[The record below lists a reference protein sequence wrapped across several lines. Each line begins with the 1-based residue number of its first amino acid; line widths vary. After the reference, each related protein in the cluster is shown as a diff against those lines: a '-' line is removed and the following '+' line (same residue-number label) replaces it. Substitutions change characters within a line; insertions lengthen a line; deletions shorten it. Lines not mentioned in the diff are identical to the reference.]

1 MATTN
6 LVYTNPQKQNANK
19 IDNSNRF
26 KINQQALNMIAKNPS
41 LGIGYIIGNM
51 LGENYWGR
59 KRAKTMQKADR
70 YGRGEDGAIGADEN
84 GVYGAKNGNAQKP
97 YYEGKSGTDWS
108 AYNNALDSIP
118 RTPAQANKPAVTLDN
133 ASTTGGMQTVGDYW
147 NKMNNNSGYNPGNTT
162 LFTNGVRDINNVI
175 PGGVAGNAIGADAN
189 GVYGV
194 PGANPGVFV
203 DTARG
208 IYPQALQ
215 NANPGVYIDTAQG
228 IYPGSTPQATTPAPM
243 PYTADQLQQIKDY
256 GGFTPDELQRMGA
269 GELNAPQAES
279 SSGSN
284 NGLLGSVVNAAI
296 NAAAQEQNSPPATPI
311 APNPAPTPDQLR
323 AMKGDAPAP
332 DVYDYVPGY
341 ASPQDLNSGQAYLDD
356 YRQRGAIDFSTL
368 GNALSAL
375 VAPFERSKKRATG
388 R

>member
-6 LVYTNPQKQNANK
+6 LVYTNPQKQNANRV
-19 IDNSNRF
+19 DNSNRF
-26 KINQQALNMIAKNPS
+26 KINQQALNMIAKNPT
-41 LGIGYIIGNM
+41 LGIGYIIGSM

-84 GVYGAKNGNAQKP
+84 GVYGVNNNGNAQKP

-208 IYPQALQ
+208 IYPGTAGAGSAPSADNIPRSPQTA
-215 NANPGVYIDTAQG
+215 APNPN
-228 IYPGSTPQATTPAPM
+228 PTPI
-243 PYTADQLQQIKDY
+243 PYTPEQLQQIKDY
-256 GGFTPDELQRMGA
+256 GGFTPAELQRMGA
-269 GELNAPQAES
+269 GELNAPQTES
-279 SSGSN
+279 SSGGGGAIGSAISN
-284 NGLLGSVVNAAI
+284 AI
-296 NAAAQEQNSPPATPI
+296 NAATQEQTPPPA
-311 APNPAPTPDQLR
+311 AQNPAPTPDQMR
-323 AMKGDAPAP
+323 ALKGDAPAP
-332 DVYDYVPGY
+332 EVYDYVPGY
-341 ASPQDLNSGQAYLDD
+341 ATPQEMGNGGNSIREALNNQGLLGWIGS
-356 YRQRGAIDFSTL
+356 AISDWQS
-368 GNALSAL
+368 N
-375 VAPFERSKKRATG
+375 VNRRN
-388 R
+388 RR

>member
-19 IDNSNRF
+19 VNNSNRF
-26 KINQQALNMIAKNPS
+26 KINQQALNMVAKNPT
-41 LGIGYIIGNM
+41 LGIGYIIGSM
-51 LGENYWGR
+51 LGENYWGN
-59 KRAKTMQKADR
+59 KRSKRIEQADK
-70 YGRGEDGAIGADEN
+70 YGRGEGAIGADQS
-84 GVYGAKNGNAQKP
+84 GTYGANNSNTQKP

-108 AYNNALDSIP
+108 AYNNALDSVP

-147 NKMNNNSGYNPGNTT
+147 NRMNNNSGYNPGNTT
-162 LFTNGVRDINNVI
+162 LFTNGVRDIDNVI

-208 IYPQALQ
+208 IYPQAQQ
-215 NANPGVYIDTAQG
+215 NANPGVYVDTAQG
-228 IYPGSTPQATTPAPM
+228 IYPGSAPQAATPAPM

-256 GGFTPDELQRMGA
+256 GGFTPAELQRMGA

-279 SSGSN
+279 FSGSN

>member
-6 LVYTNPQKQNANK
+6 LVYTNPQKQNANR

-26 KINQQALNMIAKNPS
+26 KINQQALNMIAKNPT
-41 LGIGYIIGNM
+41 LGIGYIIGSM
-51 LGENYWGR
+51 LGENYWGN
-59 KRAKTMQKADR
+59 KRNKRIEQADR
-70 YGRGEDGAIGADEN
+70 YGRGEGAIGADEN
-84 GVYGAKNGNAQKP
+84 GVYGVNNNGNAQKP

-108 AYNNALDSIP
+108 AYNNALDSVP
-118 RTPAQANKPAVTLDN
+118 RTPAQANKSAVTLDN

-147 NKMNNNSGYNPGNTT
+147 NRMNNNSGYNPGNTT

-208 IYPQALQ
+208 IYPGVAGAGSAFSV
-215 NANPGVYIDTAQG
+215 ANFPQKPGNMPT
-228 IYPGSTPQATTPAPM
+228 
-243 PYTADQLQQIKDY
+243 PYTDDQLKQIA
-256 GGFTPDELQRMGA
+256 GQNFTPEEQSRMMTADEQARM
-269 GELNAPQAES
+269 NALTQPPAQES
-279 SSGSN
+279 SSGGS
-284 NGLLGSVVNAAI
+284 GLLGSVVNTIANEAVR
-296 NAAAQEQNSPPATPI
+296 EQTPPPAAPI
-311 APNPAPTPDQLR
+311 APNSDQMRAIKGDTPAPE
-323 AMKGDAPAP
+323 
-332 DVYDYVPGY
+332 VYDYVPGY
-341 ASPQDLNSGQAYLDD
+341 ANPQDLNSGQAYLDD
-356 YRQRGAIDFSTL
+356 YRRRGAIDFSTL